1 MGEVH
6 DQELPCGYDGPI
18 GCLPSDTGDVL
29 MSEMTLYIGSK
40 SLSSWS
46 MRPWLL
52 LRHHGCRFREE
63 VIALDQP
70 DTRARLLE
78 HSPSG
83 RVPVLVDG
91 ALRVW
96 ESLAIC
102 EYAAE
107 TLVLPGAW
115 PADRAARAFAR
126 SAAAEMHASFAALRR
141 ELPFDATRDPAA
153 KSVSGEVQAD
163 IARICAIWREA
174 MTLHRSHGDWLCGAF
189 GIIDAM
195 YAPVA
200 LRFHGYAVTLPEDA
214 RAYVAQVL
222 AHPQVQRWIESAAME
237 QAAATVAEPPKRSRS
252 ARPAA
257 TETKAPQTGVRSV
270 ILPAD

>member
-1 MGEVH
+1 
-6 DQELPCGYDGPI
+6 
-18 GCLPSDTGDVL
+18 
-29 MSEMTLYIGSK
+29 MSEMTLLIGSK
-40 SLSSWS
+40 NLSSWS

-52 LRHHGCRFREE
+52 LRHHGCRFREQI
-63 VIALDQP
+63 IALDRP
-70 DTRARLLE
+70 DTRARILE

-83 RVPVLVDG
+83 RVPLLVDG
-91 ALRVW
+91 AVRVW

-126 SAAAEMHASFAALRR
+126 SAAAEMHAGFAALRR

-200 LRFHGYAVTLPEDA
+200 LCLHGYAVTLPEDA